1 MLTYKYEARDPA
13 TGKKITG
20 EIQADSEKSVAKAVK
35 DQGYALLSVKA
46 SDGGNPITKLL
57 KGRIGTKDKIIF
69 ARQLSTLINAGLP
82 LVQSLRSV
90 LNQTRN
96 EKLKVV
102 IADVIS
108 KVEGGMAFSEALKLY
123 PNVFSQ
129 VFVSLIAAG
138 ETSGTLDTSLER
150 LANQQEKDAELIS
163 KVRGALV
170 YPVIVLLVMVGV
182 VGFMIVGVLPQVRE
196 LYDGLPGAKLPFVTV
211 ALLAI
216 SDFVINFW
224 WVMIILIGFLIFVG
238 TKWARTLGGKIVI
251 DGLKTKLPLI
261 GSLFQKLYMAR
272 FARTAAT
279 LVSSGVPLIQT
290 LEITGRAIDNYHIE
304 KSLSAATEKVKGGKA
319 LSTSLEGDPNFLE
332 LVPQMIKIGEDSG
345 AIEQMLDRVAT
356 FYEKEVDNAV
366 KSISTIIEPILMI
379 VLGVVALIIVG
390 AILLPIYG
398 LVGSGVIGG

>member
-1 MLTYKYEARDPA
+1 MLTFKYEARDPA
-13 TGKKITG
+13 TGKKISG
-20 EIQADSEKSVAKAVK
+20 QIQADSEKSVAKAVK

-46 SDGGNPITKLL
+46 YDGGNIITNIT
-57 KGRIGTKDKIIF
+57 KGRIGSKDKVIF

-90 LNQTRN
+90 LNQTKS

-108 KVEGGMAFSEALKLY
+108 RVEGGASFSSALAEY
-123 PNVFSQ
+123 PKVFNQ

-163 KVRGALV
+163 KVRGALI
-170 YPVIVLLVMVGV
+170 YPLIVMLVMIGV
-182 VGFMIVGVLPQVRE
+182 VGFMIVAVLPQVKE
-196 LYDGLPGAKLPFVTV
+196 LYEGLPGTRLPFVTV
-211 ALLAI
+211 ALLAV

-224 WVMIILIGFLIFVG
+224 WLIIIAIGALIFFG
-238 TKWARTLGGKIVI
+238 TKWARTLGGKRAV
-251 DGLKTKLPLI
+251 DSAKMKAPLL
-261 GSLFQKLYMAR
+261 GSLYRKLYMAR
-272 FARTAAT
+272 FARTATT

-290 LEITGRAIDNYHIE
+290 LDITGKAIDNFHIE
-304 KSLSAATEKVKGGKA
+304 KSLAKATEKVKGGKA
-319 LSTSLEGDPNFLE
+319 LSASLEGDENFLE

-345 AIEQMLDRVAT
+345 SIEQMLDRVAI

-366 KSISTIIEPILMI
+366 KSISTIIEPVMMI
-379 VLGVVALIIVG
+379 ILGVVALVIVG

-398 LVGSGVIGG
+398 LVGQGVLG

>member
-13 TGKKITG
+13 TGKKISG

-35 DQGYALLSVKA
+35 EQGYALLSVKA
-46 SDGGNPITKLL
+46 SSGDNPINKLL
-57 KGRIGTKDKIIF
+57 KGRIGTKDKVIF

-90 LNQTRN
+90 LNQTHN

-102 IADVIS
+102 LADVIS
-108 KVEGGMAFSEALKLY
+108 KVEGGSAFSEALKQY
-123 PNVFSQ
+123 PKVFNQ

-138 ETSGTLDTSLER
+138 ETSGTLDTSLDR

-163 KVRGALV
+163 KVRGALI
-170 YPVIVLLVMVGV
+170 YPVIVLIVMAGV
-182 VGFMIVGVLPQVRE
+182 VGFMIVAVLPQVGE
-196 LYDGLPGAKLPFVTV
+196 LYDGLPGTRLPFLTV
-211 ALLAI
+211 ALLAV

-224 WVMIILIGFLIFVG
+224 WLVLIGLGLLVFFG
-238 TKWARTLGGKIVI
+238 TKWARTMGGKIAI
-251 DGLKTKLPLI
+251 DKLKTGLPLI
-261 GSLFQKLYMAR
+261 GPLFQKLYMAR
-272 FARTAAT
+272 FARTSST
-279 LVSSGVPLIQT
+279 LVSSGVPLLQT
-290 LEITGRAIDNYHIE
+290 LEITGKAIDNYHIE
-304 KSLSAATEKVKGGKA
+304 KSLKAATEKVKGGKA
-319 LSTSLEGDPNFLE
+319 LSVSLEGDPNFLD

-345 AIEQMLDRVAT
+345 SIEQMLDRVAS

-366 KSISTIIEPILMI
+366 KSISTIIEPVLMV

-398 LVGSGVIGG
+398 LVGSGALG